1 MHYLKPALTF
11 EQQLELIIARGL
23 IVRDRDRALHCLQ
36 RKGYFRLSAYFL
48 PFKQRDHDGN
58 YIDKFIPGS
67 CFEDAIL
74 LYKFDADL
82 RLLVIQAIDRV
93 EIALRTSITYHL
105 GQALGRFGYIDPN
118 NFTPF
123 VPSAGHGIPCSGFD
137 HNQFL
142 ARINNDIGQSK
153 EDFVRHYRAKYHLE
167 PHLPI

>member
-1 MHYLKPALTF
+1 MPELWAGDCSRVNAEIGGEFFFFHFFKPSLTF

-105 GQALGRFGYIDPN
+105 GPQRSPK
-118 NFTPF
+118 T
-123 VPSAGHGIPCSGFD
+123 
-137 HNQFL
+137 
-142 ARINNDIGQSK
+142 GQ
-153 EDFVRHYRAKYHLE
+153 
-167 PHLPI
+167 

>member
-23 IVRDRDRALHCLQ
+23 IVRDRDRVLNCLQ

-105 GQALGRFGYIDPN
+105 GHALGRFGYIDPN
-118 NFTPF
+118 NCTPF
-123 VPSAGHGIPCSGFD
+123 VPSAGHGIPCSGFA
-137 HNQFL
+137 HNHFL
-142 ARINNDIGQSK
+142 PTITNDTTQPK
-153 EDFVRHYRAKYHLE
+153 QAFATHYPSQPPLP
-167 PHLPI
+167 PH